1 MKSIIEQQLKLAKI
15 ENSSDEFKKEYK
27 NKALD
32 TIISEINNNKNRYIF
47 YCPDIVLVNTLV
59 KLIYETAYE
68 FHKNGNEVV
77 ILHEM
82 NGFKCNWLLKD
93 KNYKHLSELKLD
105 YIIQKK
111 GAKTK
116 RTTNNYSFKVS
127 DTLIVPDQFIE
138 MFDNLLEVKLM
149 QKVLLITSHV
159 GISSI
164 QPGANLKSLGINKV
178 LFTEEKL
185 KNDYEILFND
195 TEYLE
200 LTNYPINEDI
210 FKDRIEKEIA
220 PFITVSQIGNNDF
233 VQQVIN
239 IFYNKYPNLKFFN
252 FRLLDR
258 NSLSL
263 YVENL
268 QKAAGLLILDKNL
281 NSLQMIHEA
290 LSMGCPV
297 FTTKRREINDTLGS
311 SITLGID
318 AFEIADNLASY
329 CQYWLTEKTSEVDN
343 EAKSLV
349 DNSFRTYE
357 NFNKQISEI
366 TTNLKQNRVDF
377 FAKIKENE
385 SKKAL

>member
-27 NKALD
+27 NKALE
-32 TIISEINNNKNRYIF
+32 TIISEIANDKNRYIF

-68 FHKNGNEVV
+68 FHKSGSEVV

-82 NGFKCNWLLKD
+82 NGFKCNWLFKD
-93 KNYKHLSELKLD
+93 ENYKHLKELKLD

-138 MFDNLLEVKLM
+138 MFENLTEVKLM

-164 QPGANLKSLGINKV
+164 QPGTSLKGLGIDKII
-178 LFTEEKL
+178 FTEEKL
-185 KNDYEILFND
+185 REDYELLFND
-195 TEYLE
+195 IEYLS
-200 LTNYPINEDI
+200 LINYPINSKA
-210 FKDRIEKEIA
+210 FSNRIEKEIT

-258 NSLSL
+258 NSLEL
-263 YVENL
+263 YIENL
-268 QKAAGLLILDKNL
+268 QKAAGFLVLDKNL

-297 FTTKRREINDTLGS
+297 FTTKRREVEDSLSAN
-311 SITLGID
+311 ITLGVD
-318 AFEIADNLASY
+318 AFDIADNLAKY
-329 CQYWLTEKTSEVDN
+329 CQYWLTEKTSSVD
-343 EAKSLV
+343 EETKSLV

-357 NFNKQISEI
+357 NFNKEI
-366 TTNLKQNRVDF
+366 IEIMSNLKQNRVEF

-385 SKKAL
+385 SKKNL